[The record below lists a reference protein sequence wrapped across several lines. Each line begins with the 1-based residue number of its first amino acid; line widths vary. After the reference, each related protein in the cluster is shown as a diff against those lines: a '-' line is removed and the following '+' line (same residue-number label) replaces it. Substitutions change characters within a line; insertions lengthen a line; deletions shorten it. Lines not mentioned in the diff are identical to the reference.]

1 MEQER
6 IRKFPE
12 TKEMIGGGC
21 LKKQRKIR
29 ENEKREKKCFSKA
42 VWFVTMN
49 RTNVCNEKDGA
60 GNLETEIHL

>member
-29 ENEKREKKCFSKA
+29 ENEKREKKCFSKS

-49 RTNVCNEKDGA
+49 RTNVCRKKDGA
-60 GNLETEIHL
+60 GSLETEIHL